1 MGGSGSGRRCYSKAT
16 TSDYHQLDVRDWHR
30 HGWLG
35 RPFFFCHWWKVEI
48 VASTRSAPDAVWLY
62 HRNEQARQG
71 IPDRVRLEWTPCNYG
86 GSRPWFLCP
95 EIGCG
100 RRVAILYVG
109 STLACRRCGQLGYDS
124 HRDSGWRRSINQAR
138 AARMKLG
145 GSANLTEPL
154 PERPKGM
161 HWRTYGRLYARA
173 AGREQAFLA
182 STLSML
188 TSFEQQISRFKTQGG
203 GTYD

>member
-1 MGGSGSGRRCYSKAT
+1 MGGMGSGCCSGRAT
-16 TSDYHQLDVRDWHR
+16 TSNYHQLDVRDWHR

-48 VASTRSAPDAVWLY
+48 VASTRSAPDVVWLY
-62 HRNEQARQG
+62 HRNEQARQS

-95 EIGCG
+95 ERGCG

-109 STLACRRCGQLGYDS
+109 GTLACRRCRQLAYDS
-124 HRDSGWRRSINQAR
+124 QQDSGWRRSINQAR
-138 AARMKLG
+138 VARMKLG

-161 HWRTYGRLYARA
+161 HRRTYRRYYDKASVSEGAVM
-173 AGREQAFLA
+173 AGIVGLLDRVE
-182 STLSML
+182 
-188 TSFEQQISRFKTQGG
+188 RRVN
-203 GTYD
+203 